1 MSENISKIAE
11 FLKNYQLMKIKSNFQ
26 SNTKINSII
35 IVLDVN
41 DTPIIEVDNL
51 MKMAKDL
58 GLEARIIRSNSEDK
72 FLLAIIE
79 KWQ

>member
-1 MSENISKIAE
+1 MSDATSKIAE
-11 FLKNYQLMKIKSNFQ
+11 FLKNYNLMKIRSNLQ
-26 SNTKINSII
+26 NNTKIHSII
-35 IVLDVN
+35 VVLDVN

-58 GLEARIIRSNSEDK
+58 GLDARIIRSNSEDK

-79 KWQ
+79 KW

>member
-1 MSENISKIAE
+1 MSENPSKIAE
-11 FLKNYQLMKIKSNFQ
+11 FLKNYNLMKIRSNFQ
-26 SNTKINSII
+26 SNTKIHSVI

-79 KWQ
+79 KW